1 MSDELLIKQTGT
13 IDVMNRLARKGD
25 ICVMIGTSDTG
36 EIEHLRRQQ
45 MMFKNLLGG
54 RITDLIHLTCQR
66 IELPQELPLDN
77 FIHNLSE
84 VINVSAQPFPLTAAS
99 MLPVYSNFRK
109 CYILKWQIDPS
120 NDLRHFT
127 SLLEETLLSMNIQ
140 LIYRRG
146 LILTWVS
153 ALEDIPEP
161 VAESALA
168 IANCPHHLFTATRVI
183 ISRINGPFDYE
194 RLATI
199 PIPK

>member
-1 MSDELLIKQTGT
+1 MSDELIIKQTGT

-25 ICVMIGTSDTG
+25 ICVMISTSDSG
-36 EIEHLRRQQ
+36 EINQLRRQQ
-45 MMFKNLLGG
+45 VMFKNLLGG

-66 IELPQELPLDN
+66 VELPEDLSLETFLQ
-77 FIHNLSE
+77 NLNQA
-84 VINVSAQPFPLTAAS
+84 INAYAQTFPLTAAS

-109 CYILKWQIDPS
+109 CYILKWQIEPND
-120 NDLRHFT
+120 DLRHFT
-127 SLLEETLLSMNIQ
+127 HMLEETLLSMNIQ

-161 VAESALA
+161 VSESILA
-168 IANCPHHLFTATRVI
+168 MATYPHHLFTATRVI

-194 RLATI
+194 RLATLSI
-199 PIPK
+199 LK